1 MRGPAFWQRISQ
13 RPEWRLTSHFFGA
26 MFDFGILTPAG
37 ADSFIHLLLGAI
49 GALLALGLG
58 FVRVYA
64 GKYAA
69 LSAARSPEPY
79 RLAVLGDDLFLIA
92 LPMLLIAL
100 VTLVVS
106 QSLFPDERD
115 FRILGPLPVRRI
127 VIFRAKLA
135 ALFLFTGM
143 FIAVLHLAL
152 APLVV
157 LTSFSRFSEHTVVAR
172 LLAWMVASVS
182 ASISSVLAITAMV
195 GVLSLVLS
203 RTRLHSF
210 RAVVRSVLFALLV
223 VGIPF
228 LFRLPGLGRAMAQHA
243 TWLTILPPA
252 WFVGLERAL
261 LGNPDSWFLQ
271 LAEVALTALA
281 AAAVVVASAYVL
293 LFRHFEHLLLRPP
306 SISPPRLWRDETR
319 NGSNATSVDST
330 DPAHVERSAAFR
342 AVYRFTAATLR
353 RSELHQAVLLGLTA
367 CGIALTS
374 SRLVGAGWLDGTG
387 TALRHRAF
395 LEYLAVWTPFALMFI
410 SGLSVRAAIALP
422 MTHRAN
428 WIFQLTEK
436 NAARGEQMRAVERIV
451 TCYTVGLPIA
461 AGLPVLLSVV
471 GWKQGLI
478 ATAIVASVGAVFVD
492 AVLLEWRRIPFT
504 CSYMPGKRLIVYTL
518 VPGVATFVLFA
529 AVGVRLVQASLHA
542 IELAAVIA
550 IGLLV
555 LAVALRRRR
564 IAQWKETPL
573 MFEDELPDQ
582 PLQLGL

>member
-1 MRGPAFWQRISQ
+1 MHGPAFWQRISQ
-13 RPEWRLTSHFFGA
+13 PPEWRLTSHFFGA

-92 LPMLLIAL
+92 LPMLLIGL

-143 FIAVLHLAL
+143 FIAVLHLSL

-157 LTSFSRFSEHTVVAR
+157 LTSVNRFSDHTVVAR

-182 ASISSVLAITAMV
+182 ASVSSVLAITAV
-195 GVLSLVLS
+195 IGVLSLVLS

-210 RAVVRSVLFALLV
+210 RAIVRSVLFALLV

-252 WFVGLERAL
+252 WFVGLEHAL
-261 LGNPDSWFLQ
+261 LGNPDSWFRQ
-271 LAEVALTALA
+271 LAEVALAGLA
-281 AAAVVVASAYVL
+281 AAAVVVASAYLL
-293 LFRHFEHLLLRPP
+293 LFRHFERLLLRPP
-306 SISPPRLWRDETR
+306 SISPPRLWRGETR
-319 NGSNATSVDST
+319 NRSNATSVGST
-330 DPAHVERSAAFR
+330 DPAHVEQSAAFR

-353 RSELHQAVLLGLTA
+353 RSELHQAVLVGLTA
-367 CGIALTS
+367 SGIALTS
-374 SRLVGAGWLDGTG
+374 SRLVGAGWLDRTV
-387 TALRHRAF
+387 RHSPF

-478 ATAIVASVGAVFVD
+478 ATAIVVSVGAVFVD

-518 VPGVATFVLFA
+518 VPGIATFVLFA
-529 AVGVRLVQASLHA
+529 AVGVRLVQASFHA
-542 IELAAVIA
+542 IELAVIIA

-564 IAQWKETPL
+564 IARWEETPL
-573 MFEDELPDQ
+573 MFEDERPDQ